1 MTKYFYRFMELLMF
15 KIHNW
20 WHKDIYN
27 YYVVFHEMC
36 FDKDVFKHQEEMDNF
51 HVNTLK
57 KTPQEMKRYKNVQLT
72 MMYHHSVERIVEKAK
87 RVLENDPS
95 EINKQ
100 LWEKD
105 LKDPQEYWEYVGVNY
120 FNNTLTDRIRRYFQW
135 TCMPVPSQLRKKN
148 RQDKN
153 FISRH
158 WINVCDL
165 IERSQ
170 AFFSRY

>member
-1 MTKYFYRFMELLMF
+1 
-15 KIHNW
+15 
-20 WHKDIYN
+20 
-27 YYVVFHEMC
+27 MC
-36 FDKDVFKHQEEMDNF
+36 FDKDVSKHQEEMDNF

-120 FNNTLTDRIRRYFQW
+120 FHNTLTDRIRRYFQW
-135 TCMPVPSQLRKKN
+135 TCMPVHSQLRKKN

-158 WINVCDL
+158 WIDVCDL